1 MRLLIL
7 VSLYSSPPINI
18 RICPIFRMAQY
29 LPGSGIHGPA
39 SSRPEFVHV
48 GWQNDVSALIP
59 LHFGLRLLSLSTHL
73 SLLTG
78 PFPLAALATRHPELF
93 GSLALSL

>member
-7 VSLYSSPPINI
+7 VSLYSSPPIII

-29 LPGSGIHGPA
+29 PPGSA
-39 SSRPEFVHV
+39 YMAKLRLEFVHV
-48 GWQNDVSALIP
+48 GWQNDVSALVP
-59 LHFGLRLLSLSTHL
+59 WHFGLQLLWLAHFSPP
-73 SLLTG
+73 SLLAVL
-78 PFPLAALATRHPELF
+78 PTRRSELF